1 MKGIVPFSIDDL
13 ETFNVNKDGEPEVIY
28 QPLYHYQTYPL
39 AGFTGPLLFFQT
51 NVGAAGILLEDTN
64 MRTAGRMPTPKNAA
78 LVGIEV
84 VFRPGNLP
92 MAPGSVTVSNWN
104 DVNAVHG
111 GRMSLSLRIG
121 DKTYLEE
128 APLGTMPMQWRCDG
142 VAALS
147 DSTTAGAAQRTKI
160 DYAAFCGAPYLLV
173 PMRLIANQEFSVTIN
188 SPAAVALPSGV
199 DGKIGVRLAALQYR
213 LAQ

>member
-1 MKGIVPFSIDDL
+1 MKGIVPFSIDELDG
-13 ETFNVNKDGEPEVIY
+13 FNVNKDGEPEVIY
-28 QPLYHYQTYPL
+28 QPLYHYQAYPA

-51 NVGAAGILLEDTN
+51 QIGATGILLEDTN
-64 MRTAGRMPTPKNAA
+64 LRTAGRMPTPKNAA

-84 VFRPGNLP
+84 FFRPGSTPSATGAIVAANL
-92 MAPGSVTVSNWN
+92 N

-128 APLGTMPMQWRCDG
+128 APLGAMPMQFRVDG
-142 VAALS
+142 IAALS
-147 DSTTAGAAQRTKI
+147 DTTTAAASRVTVQS
-160 DYAAFCGAPYLLV
+160 YAAFCGPAYQLV

-199 DGKIGVRLAALQYR
+199 AGTIGVRLAALQYR